1 MSVELKKPNLH
12 VFVAIL
18 ETLSEQGFIDVEP
31 TEGEYDC
38 TKIYDFLVAS
48 GIALRVGGSH
58 YWLQLNDESLCQMLI
73 NILKGEKK

>member
-1 MSVELKKPNLH
+1 VSKKPNLH

-48 GIALRVGGSH
+48 GIAIRVGGGK
-58 YWLQLNDESLCQMLI
+58 YWLQLVNGNVCLMLVNLLKKDET
-73 NILKGEKK
+73 N